1 MQTREP
7 CAYCK
12 LLCTLDCL
20 EHMFYCDAVR
30 KALGALFANLTTDH
44 FFLVG
49 TPKWFQLGMLC
60 ILFSLYT
67 WRNSLRHSKT
77 LKFTAKGLWRVAGD
91 FAHKAKFK
99 DWAIFRS
106 TGSLALG

>member
-1 MQTREP
+1 
-7 CAYCK
+7 
-12 LLCTLDCL
+12 
-20 EHMFYCDAVR
+20 MFYCDAVR
-30 KALGALFANLTTDH
+30 KALGALFTNLTIDH